1 MRRQAR
7 GRCRPAL
14 SASGEARPDVSRSRL
29 GSGTNKQRGRFG
41 LTAAKDSAE
50 SLYPSGTWALLAGSP
65 DPVSNADPLQPACR
79 RIPRRPSGET
89 GQRPST
95 PFSCKTLAGFTA
107 SAASPHCA
115 GWRAKRPSDWSCERS
130 PASELRCF
138 GPAAAPLAGR
148 YRGPYA
154 PTPVDPGR

>member
-1 MRRQAR
+1 MSRQAR

-79 RIPRRPSGET
+79 RVPRRPSGET

-95 PFSCKTLAGFTA
+95 PFSRKTLAGLAA

-130 PASELRCF
+130 PAFELRCF

-148 YRGPYA
+148 SHGPSA